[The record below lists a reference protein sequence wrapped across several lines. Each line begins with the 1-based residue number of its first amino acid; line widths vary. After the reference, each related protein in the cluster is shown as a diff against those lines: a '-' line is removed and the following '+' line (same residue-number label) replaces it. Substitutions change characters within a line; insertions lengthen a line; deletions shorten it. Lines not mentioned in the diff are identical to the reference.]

1 MSELRIN
8 SDFTDFYDKLSKE
21 DSLVTYSRYL
31 SDCKQRG
38 IALGYLR
45 SLGVKTIDIH
55 PVNSFTIFDGNIV
68 VYTNPMSHGGAGKKI
83 MTVTAAQRS
92 YLNCIA
98 SKYIEA
104 PDPISIKYL
113 QIGKRRINIYFR
125 KTERYT
131 LDPGDII
138 DIQEM
143 NPEYNRLIALP
154 IYSIDY
160 ISDGGEMRATDFNEV
175 QKLDKLNLNGYISER
190 EIIQEIRDS
199 ILIYNKA

>member
-1 MSELRIN
+1 MSELRID

-21 DSLVTYSRYL
+21 DSLVTYRRYL

-38 IALGYLR
+38 IDLGYLK
-45 SLGVKTIDIH
+45 SLGVKTIDIQ
-55 PVNSFTIFDGNIV
+55 PVSSYNIFDGDIV
-68 VYTNPMSHGGAGKKI
+68 VYTNPMGHNGTGKKI
-83 MTVTAAQRS
+83 MTVSAAQRS
-92 YLNCIA
+92 YSNCVA
-98 SKYIEA
+98 SRYIEA

-125 KTERYT
+125 KTEKYT

-138 DIQEM
+138 SIQEL

-175 QKLDKLNLNGYISER
+175 QRLDKLNLEGYISSE
-190 EIIQEIRDS
+190 EIIQEIKNS